1 MLLNCLL
8 VLLCLLNLVSAHGE
22 STQKLTPYKK
32 GDIVRIECPKLDAD
46 GSLTTEWEPGP
57 ICMETGEPLAFPF
70 ATDGMFQ
77 CTIQMDPAWY
87 KFIADVLKMKA
98 SWRCRVPTTNDEG
111 TIYFNPLTFSLWG
124 AVEDTHIHLMN
135 HHNFVFHVVD
145 GFFMASAT
153 YALRDHFVMLT
164 DSSQFV
170 LHGLV
175 RWFVGINYD
184 LIADE
189 DVALQNQ
196 KLLAATGQHAADTS
210 KDDGNANKA
219 EDGGGSSGSDERS
232 GVEGNDKPKDV
243 TGQPQPVVLKPV
255 TKDDIPTV
263 SSLLKA
269 VKPAVVISYC
279 LLSAA
284 SSAGVCALIYIGI
297 LKPKLI
303 KEYRKQK

>member
-1 MLLNCLL
+1 MMLLDCLIVFLSLLHL
-8 VLLCLLNLVSAHGE
+8 VCAHGE
-22 STQKLTPYKK
+22 SRQQLTPYKK

-57 ICMETGEPLAFPF
+57 ICMESGEPLAFPF

-87 KFIADVLKMKA
+87 KFIADVVKMKA
-98 SWRCRVPTTNDEG
+98 SWSCRVPTTNDEG

-145 GFFMASAT
+145 GFFMASST

-164 DSSQFV
+164 DSTQFV

-189 DVALQNQ
+189 DVALQKQ
-196 KLLAATGQHAADTS
+196 KLLAATGQNAADTS
-210 KDDGNANKA
+210 KDDSNANKA
-219 EDGGGSSGSDERS
+219 GDGRSDASGSSGGD
-232 GVEGNDKPKDV
+232 DKPNDV
-243 TGQPQPVVLKPV
+243 TGQPQPIVLKPV

-269 VKPAVVISYC
+269 VKPAVVITYC

-284 SSAGVCALIYIGI
+284 SSAGVCALVYIGI